1 LENLAIE
8 RMKALGIGTPDI
20 LLPKKGVDLKKW
32 AVVACDQY
40 TSELD
45 YWERVS
51 SYVGDEPSTLHLIFP
66 EVYLE
71 KEDPNNRIATIQEA
85 MKTYNEQHLF
95 ETYEK
100 SFFLVH
106 RKTANNLERWGL
118 IVALDLDQ
126 YDYNEASRS
135 PIRATEGTILS
146 RIPPRKLIRKD
157 VPFELPHIL
166 VLIND
171 MDNFVIEPLKN
182 LNGSLEKMYE
192 TDLMEN
198 GGQVTAYRINNGELL
213 DQIATTFE
221 KLHATINE
229 ENPIFLAIGD
239 GNHSLATAKACWE
252 DIKTTLTEKEALNHP
267 ARYAL
272 AEIVNIYDSGLLF
285 EPIHR
290 VLFNIDKELFFERL
304 QRYCESLTITDES
317 DVDSLIESIGLQN
330 GRQRFGYVD
339 KNGLKLVLINRPVG
353 SITAATLQLVLD
365 SLIEDNVVVDYIHG
379 EDVTLSLGSKEG
391 NIGLLLPG
399 IEKETFFD
407 TIISDGSLPRK
418 TFSMGDA
425 NDKRFYLEARKI
437 K

>member
-1 LENLAIE
+1 
-8 RMKALGIGTPDI
+8 MKALGIGTPDI

-51 SYVGDEPSTLHLIFP
+51 SYVGNEPSTLHLIFP

-198 GGQVTAYRINNGELL
+198 GGQVTAYRINSGELL

-290 VLFNIDKELFFERL
+290 VLFNIDKDLFFERL

-317 DVDSLIESIGLQN
+317 NVDSLIESIGLQN

-379 EDVTLSLGSKEG
+379 EDVTLSLGSTEG

-399 IEKETFFD
+399 IEKDTFFD

>member
-45 YWERVS
+45 YWERVN
-51 SYVGDEPSTLHLIFP
+51 SYVGDEPSTLHLIYP

-71 KEDPNNRIATIQEA
+71 KEDPNSRITSIQET
-85 MKTYNEQHLF
+85 MNTYNEQHLF

-126 YDYNEASRS
+126 YDYNEASRT

-171 MDNFVIEPLKN
+171 MNNFVIEPLKN
-182 LNGSLEKMYE
+182 LNGSLEKVYE

-198 GGQVTAYRINNGELL
+198 GGHVSSYRINSGNLL

-252 DIKTTLTEKEALNHP
+252 DIKATLTEKEALEHP

-304 QRYCESLTITDES
+304 QRYCESFTITDEANI
-317 DVDSLIESIGLQN
+317 DSLVESIGLQN

-339 KNGLKLVLINRPVG
+339 KDSLKLVLINRPVG

-379 EDVTLSLGSKEG
+379 EDVTLSLGTTEG

>member
-1 LENLAIE
+1 
-8 RMKALGIGTPDI
+8 MKALGIGTPDI

-85 MKTYNEQHLF
+85 MKAYNEQHLF

-198 GGQVTAYRINNGELL
+198 GGQVTAYRINSGELL

-290 VLFNIDKELFFERL
+290 VLFNIDKNLFFERL

-379 EDVTLSLGSKEG
+379 EDVTLSLGSTEG

-399 IEKETFFD
+399 IEKDTFFD

>member
-1 LENLAIE
+1 MENLAIE

-51 SYVGDEPSTLHLIFP
+51 SYVGNEPSTLHLIFP

-198 GGQVTAYRINNGELL
+198 GGQVTAYRINSGELL

-252 DIKTTLTEKEALNHP
+252 DIKATLTEKEALEHP

-290 VLFNIDKELFFERL
+290 VLFNIDKDLFFERL

-317 DVDSLIESIGLQN
+317 NVDSLIESIGLQN

-379 EDVTLSLGSKEG
+379 EDVTLSLGSTEG

-399 IEKETFFD
+399 IEKDTFFD

>member
-1 LENLAIE
+1 
-8 RMKALGIGTPDI
+8 MKALGIGTPDI

>member
-1 LENLAIE
+1 
-8 RMKALGIGTPDI
+8 
-20 LLPKKGVDLKKW
+20 
-32 AVVACDQY
+32 
-40 TSELD
+40 
-45 YWERVS
+45 
-51 SYVGDEPSTLHLIFP
+51 
-66 EVYLE
+66 
-71 KEDPNNRIATIQEA
+71 
-85 MKTYNEQHLF
+85 
-95 ETYEK
+95 
-100 SFFLVH
+100 
-106 RKTANNLERWGL
+106 
-118 IVALDLDQ
+118 
-126 YDYNEASRS
+126 
-135 PIRATEGTILS
+135 
-146 RIPPRKLIRKD
+146 
-157 VPFELPHIL
+157 
-166 VLIND
+166 
-171 MDNFVIEPLKN
+171 
-182 LNGSLEKMYE
+182 
-192 TDLMEN
+192 
-198 GGQVTAYRINNGELL
+198 
-213 DQIATTFE
+213 
-221 KLHATINE
+221 
-229 ENPIFLAIGD
+229 
-239 GNHSLATAKACWE
+239 
-252 DIKTTLTEKEALNHP
+252 
-267 ARYAL
+267 L